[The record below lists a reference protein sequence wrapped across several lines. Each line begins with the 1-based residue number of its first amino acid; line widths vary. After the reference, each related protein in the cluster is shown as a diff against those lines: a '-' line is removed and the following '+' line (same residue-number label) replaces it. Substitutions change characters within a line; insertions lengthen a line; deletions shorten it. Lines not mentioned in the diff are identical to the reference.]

1 MKVRYKIWMEN
12 EEGKVFGDGPFDI
25 LTRVERTGS
34 LRQAAL
40 EINMSY
46 SQAWNLIR
54 GLEERLGSSLLKR
67 KVGGKRGGGSVIT
80 QEAANLMTK
89 YKNFYTQAE
98 KSINLL
104 YQNIFS

>member
-1 MKVRYKIWMEN
+1 MKLRYKIWIEN
-12 EEGKVFGDGPFDI
+12 EAGKIFGLGPLDI
-25 LTRVERTGS
+25 LARVQRTGS
-34 LRQAAL
+34 LRQAAF

-46 SQAWNLIR
+46 SQAWNLIKC
-54 GLEERLGSSLLKR
+54 LEKRLGFNLLER